1 MLNQWEVWCYHLLDV
16 GLAVSIDR
24 FINSCKA
31 FSLASISD
39 ISAEWSNGPESK
51 HKKSKNVITK
61 DLYTVF

>member
-16 GLAVSIDR
+16 DLAVSIDR
-24 FINSCKA
+24 FMNSCKA

-51 HKKSKNVITK
+51 HKKVKM
-61 DLYTVF
+61 